1 MFPSQSIYL
10 VVKQQLL
17 AGTATTLTGQAASCC
32 PIANGHV
39 SCAKMLME
47 LGDTIKH
54 SVAICL
60 KACVLLDTGN
70 LDNQTNS
77 VDNRKSV

>member
-47 LGDTIKH
+47 ARGH
-54 SVAICL
+54 N
-60 KACVLLDTGN
+60 KALCGN
-70 LDNQTNS
+70 LSQS
-77 VDNRKSV
+77 MCAS